1 MTLFTSER
9 ELKLEIHGL
18 ERNFPS
24 SKVFGNQ
31 AAPHFPTTSNR
42 LDHGFCCGGA
52 LISRWRWHFG
62 IEGTGVLV
70 EKWTPLPGDAYR
82 RRAHW
87 WDWMTEQ
94 FIFHFELIGTIVS
107 RMDENGS
114 ERENELSLELEKSI
128 CLIRKSWVRT
138 MAAYVVFRG

>member
-62 IEGTGVLV
+62 IEGTGKFLLRNGPHSPVMRIV
-70 EKWTPLPGDAYR
+70 AG
-82 RRAHW
+82 
-87 WDWMTEQ
+87 
-94 FIFHFELIGTIVS
+94 LIGGI
-107 RMDENGS
+107 G
-114 ERENELSLELEKSI
+114 
-128 CLIRKSWVRT
+128 
-138 MAAYVVFRG
+138 